1 MGAAVVV
8 DVVVVVVVVVLELVD
23 GSLANITK
31 TFLCTGMGLA
41 VVALSVA
48 SVVLLVVL
56 LLRLCLCLRLPLD
69 RSLDVDWR
77 QGPLFKNRIA
87 KQIGNAEITNLL
99 LSILL
104 GLLTL
109 FGSAFTTSHLAFI
122 CEGYALSLMRSPLGS
137 CTHGL
142 VDGIALDIT
151 TVWHAV
157 IEFGEFQFWQGRER
171 ERDQ

>member
-8 DVVVVVVVVVLELVD
+8 DVVVVVVVDVLELVD

-41 VVALSVA
+41 VVAFPVA
-48 SVVLLVVL
+48 SVVL

-87 KQIGNAEITNLL
+87 KQIGNAEIMN
-99 LSILL
+99 
-104 GLLTL
+104 
-109 FGSAFTTSHLAFI
+109 
-122 CEGYALSLMRSPLGS
+122 
-137 CTHGL
+137 
-142 VDGIALDIT
+142 
-151 TVWHAV
+151 
-157 IEFGEFQFWQGRER
+157 
-171 ERDQ
+171 